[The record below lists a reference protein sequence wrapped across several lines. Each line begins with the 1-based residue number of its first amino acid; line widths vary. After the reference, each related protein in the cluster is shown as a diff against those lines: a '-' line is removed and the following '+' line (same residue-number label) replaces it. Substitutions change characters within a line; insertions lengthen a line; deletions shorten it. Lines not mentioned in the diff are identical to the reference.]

1 MLQIVTTEESQQD
14 ANGKQLEKT
23 LAEGMRY
30 LLDNK
35 IATDVCI
42 EVGPPNGET
51 VILHAHKCVL
61 MSRSEVFE
69 CMFSS
74 GMTECNGSEA
84 KVRVE
89 DIDPDIFKELLTS
102 VNNGF

>member
-1 MLQIVTTEESQQD
+1 MTTQGERGWQS
-14 ANGKQLEKT
+14 GKT

-30 LLDNK
+30 MLDNK

-42 EVGPPNGET
+42 EVGPPDSET
-51 VILHAHKCVL
+51 VKFQAHKCVL
-61 MSRSEVFE
+61 ISRSEVFE

-74 GMTECNGSEA
+74 GMIECNGTEA

-89 DIDPDIFKELLTS
+89 DIDPDIFKELLK
-102 VNNGF
+102 

>member
-1 MLQIVTTEESQQD
+1 MTTQG
-14 ANGKQLEKT
+14 ANGCQLEKT

-30 LLDNK
+30 MLENK

-42 EVGPPNGET
+42 EVGAPDREAVT
-51 VILHAHKCVL
+51 FRVHKFVL

-69 CMFSS
+69 AMFSIGMAECS
-74 GMTECNGSEA
+74 GPEA

-89 DIDPDIFKELLTS
+89 DIDPDTFKELMK
-102 VNNGF
+102 